1 MISISKELSA
11 NDIGLTG
18 GHQAGMHV
26 PRDPALISFFPSLD
40 PSTKN
45 PRASLL
51 CCDDAGQLWI
61 FAFIYY
67 NNRFF
72 GGTRNEYRLTGMT
85 RFIREAGLHV
95 GDRIILRREPD
106 RAFQIG
112 FSRKRPA
119 VSEHSA
125 VVKLGSSWKV
135 ISIER

>member
-26 PRDPALISFFPSLD
+26 PRDPTLISFFPALD
-40 PSTKN
+40 PAVRN

-51 CCDDAGQLWI
+51 CRDDGGQIWT

-95 GDRIILRREPD
+95 GDRIIFQRDYERT
-106 RAFQIG
+106 FQIG
-112 FSRKRPA
+112 FTRNRPK
-119 VSEHSA
+119 VSENA
-125 VVKLGSSWKV
+125 AIVKLGTSWKV